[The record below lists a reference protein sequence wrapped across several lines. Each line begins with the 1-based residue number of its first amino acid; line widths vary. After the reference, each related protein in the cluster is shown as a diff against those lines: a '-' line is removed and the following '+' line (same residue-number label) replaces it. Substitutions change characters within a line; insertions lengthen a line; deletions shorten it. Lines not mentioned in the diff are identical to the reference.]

1 MVLYS
6 NLFAVYVD
14 NKKVD
19 YEIILKLTS
28 SKLTSSIKST
38 NSLNKTSEFF
48 KINNFTT
55 NQIKFINTLFN
66 EAKQNNFTIIIGYLK

>member
-1 MVLYS
+1 MVLYP